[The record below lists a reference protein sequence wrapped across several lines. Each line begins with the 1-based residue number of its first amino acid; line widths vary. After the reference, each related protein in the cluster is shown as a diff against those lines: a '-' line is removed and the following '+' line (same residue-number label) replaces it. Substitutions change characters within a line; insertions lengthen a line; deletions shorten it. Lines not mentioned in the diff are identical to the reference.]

1 MVSIVSLQG
10 VVALLGRFPA
20 LAGADLEVGESEIV
34 LVQGPNGAGKSTL
47 LRVCAGLL
55 RIESGR
61 AEVLGHDLVAD
72 RAAVRRSV
80 GLLGHDTA
88 LYDDLTVEENLRF
101 WARASR
107 IDDEAVPAALDR
119 LGVAERLRDVAVRNL
134 SAGQRRRTALAAV
147 VVRRPRLWLL
157 DEPHSGLDQGGRDLI
172 DQVILDA
179 ASAGATVMLASH
191 ELDRTL
197 DLATRHLTVAGG
209 TITSDERGSRE
220 PGATMLRDA
229 WLVAA
234 KDLQIE
240 WRSRVTFS
248 QVVPFA
254 GLVLVLFGFALDANR
269 PVLLQ
274 ATSGLFWVTIMFVST
289 LAVQRSTSIETTDG
303 ARRALLLA
311 GIEPPAVFVGKSIAV
326 AVQLLVVEI
335 VLLIGV
341 VVLYSADIEAWGL
354 VFATCLIAT
363 VGIAAAGTLLGAL
376 VAGVRARETVL
387 PILLLP
393 VLAPV
398 LIGATRA
405 FDDALGSVAVD
416 GWSWLGLLAGF
427 GVINVVLGALAYG
440 VLLEET

>member
-1 MVSIVSLQG
+1 MN
-10 VVALLGRFPA
+10 
-20 LAGADLEVGESEIV
+20 E
-34 LVQGPNGAGKSTL
+34 
-47 LRVCAGLL
+47 
-55 RIESGR
+55 
-61 AEVLGHDLVAD
+61 
-72 RAAVRRSV
+72 AA
-80 GLLGHDTA
+80 
-88 LYDDLTVEENLRF
+88 
-101 WARASR
+101 ASR
-107 IDDEAVPAALDR
+107 
-119 LGVAERLRDVAVRNL
+119 
-134 SAGQRRRTALAAV
+134 
-147 VVRRPRLWLL
+147 
-157 DEPHSGLDQGGRDLI
+157 
-172 DQVILDA
+172 
-179 ASAGATVMLASH
+179 
-191 ELDRTL
+191 
-197 DLATRHLTVAGG
+197 
-209 TITSDERGSRE
+209 
-220 PGATMLRDA
+220 GATMLRDA
-229 WLVAA
+229 WLVAT

-254 GLVLVLFGFALDANR
+254 SLVLVLFGFALDANR

-335 VLLIGV
+335 ALLAGV
-341 VVLYSADIEAWGL
+341 VVLYSADVEAWGL
-354 VFATCLIAT
+354 VFATCLVAT

-427 GVINVVLGALAYG
+427 GVINVLLGALSYG

>member
-1 MVSIVSLQG
+1 MN
-10 VVALLGRFPA
+10 
-20 LAGADLEVGESEIV
+20 E
-34 LVQGPNGAGKSTL
+34 
-47 LRVCAGLL
+47 
-55 RIESGR
+55 
-61 AEVLGHDLVAD
+61 
-72 RAAVRRSV
+72 AA
-80 GLLGHDTA
+80 
-88 LYDDLTVEENLRF
+88 
-101 WARASR
+101 ASR
-107 IDDEAVPAALDR
+107 
-119 LGVAERLRDVAVRNL
+119 
-134 SAGQRRRTALAAV
+134 
-147 VVRRPRLWLL
+147 
-157 DEPHSGLDQGGRDLI
+157 
-172 DQVILDA
+172 
-179 ASAGATVMLASH
+179 
-191 ELDRTL
+191 
-197 DLATRHLTVAGG
+197 
-209 TITSDERGSRE
+209 
-220 PGATMLRDA
+220 GATMLRDA
-229 WLVAA
+229 WLVAT

-254 GLVLVLFGFALDANR
+254 SLVLVLFGFALDANR

-335 VLLIGV
+335 ALLAGV
-341 VVLYSADIEAWGL
+341 VVLYSADVEAWGL
-354 VFATCLIAT
+354 VFATCLVAT

-427 GVINVVLGALAYG
+427 GVINVVLGALSYG